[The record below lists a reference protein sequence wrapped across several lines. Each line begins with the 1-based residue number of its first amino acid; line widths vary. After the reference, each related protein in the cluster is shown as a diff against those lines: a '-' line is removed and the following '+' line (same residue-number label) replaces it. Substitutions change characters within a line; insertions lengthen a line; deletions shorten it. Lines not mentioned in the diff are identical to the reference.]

1 MTTQRRRYEWVAA
14 WMVAT
19 AVMTGAPRVAH
30 ATEPIALSA
39 PAEPQVKDDLLA
51 GTEKFAKGASD
62 VTDVN
67 LDPGMMTML
76 GTKNAVGQLAH
87 RMNFIVVR
95 SYTYDK
101 PGMYR
106 MEDFEAYRQKLLDGS
121 WSCFIHVHE
130 SKSGESTDICN
141 RKSADKESNEIV
153 IMTAEPMEV
162 TFVHMKGRMSLDDL
176 NKMGSNFG
184 APSGDSLQ
192 KRDK

>member
-1 MTTQRRRYEWVAA
+1 
-14 WMVAT
+14 MVAT
-19 AVMTGAPRVAH
+19 ALMIGAPCVAH
-30 ATEPIALSA
+30 ATEPIAVSA
-39 PAEPQVKDDLLA
+39 PAQPQVKDDLLA

-67 LDPGMMTML
+67 LDPSMMSML
-76 GTKNAVGQLAH
+76 GTKNAAGQLAH

-106 MEDFEAYRQKLLDGS
+106 MEDFDAYRQKLMDGS

-130 SKSGESTDICN
+130 SESGESTDICN
-141 RKSADKESNEIV
+141 RKSADNESNEIV
-153 IMTAEPMEV
+153 IMTAEPKEV

-176 NKMGSNFG
+176 SKMGSNFG
-184 APSGDSLQ
+184 APSTDGLQ